1 MTFSAVDLS
10 LQYFSCCNLS
20 KLDDAVTRS
29 RELMIDIEPEPSA
42 HKENEVNST
51 IDFGLDDGHK
61 EVTIRL

>member
-1 MTFSAVDLS
+1 MT
-10 LQYFSCCNLS
+10 
-20 KLDDAVTRS
+20 RP

-61 EVTIRL
+61 EVGIETDYTCGVF